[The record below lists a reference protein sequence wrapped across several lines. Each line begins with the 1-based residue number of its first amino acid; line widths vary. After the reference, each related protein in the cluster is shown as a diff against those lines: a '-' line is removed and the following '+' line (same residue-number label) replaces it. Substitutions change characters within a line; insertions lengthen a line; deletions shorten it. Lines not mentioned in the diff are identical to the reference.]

1 MSLSHNSIR
10 AVALLCGVG
19 ATVLV
24 VGCNTDSA
32 SSHTAHSP
40 ASTVVTSTSVP
51 SSAVAQHNSADVMFN
66 QMMIPHHAQAV
77 EMASLVDARTENTAV
92 RQLAGVIRN
101 AQQPEI
107 DEMTA
112 RLTSW
117 GQPIAMSG
125 GHGGHRM
132 TGMMSDDEMTALK
145 AARGADFDRRWLA
158 MMVRH
163 HEGAVQ
169 MANAVLT
176 DGVDSATRKLATA
189 VKAAQTAEIAQM
201 NKMLG
206 NK

>member
-1 MSLSHNSIR
+1 MPLSHNSIR
-10 AVALLCGVG
+10 AAVLIAGAA

-24 VGCNTDSA
+24 AGCATDST
-32 SSHTAHSP
+32 SSHPAHSST
-40 ASTVVTSTSVP
+40 ATVVTSTSLPP
-51 SSAVAQHNSADVMFN
+51 SSVAQHNSADVMFN

-77 EMASLVDARTENTAV
+77 AMALLVDARTENAAV
-92 RQLAGVIRN
+92 RKLAAAIKN

-112 RLTSW
+112 RLKLW
-117 GQPIAMSG
+117 GQPVAMPG

-132 TGMMSDDEMTALK
+132 TGMMSDDDMATLT
-145 AARGADFDRRWLA
+145 AARGAGFDRQWLA

-176 DGVDSATRKLATA
+176 DGVDPGTRTLATA

-201 NKMLG
+201 NTMLG
-206 NK
+206 K